1 MKRELTNVVPCC
13 IDEREWVSAL
23 DRRSQEQR
31 LLDVGCGRRLCVEKF
46 LQLSLDVTDCDIYTR
61 LIADSAAKHIQK
73 NVKITIW

>member
-1 MKRELTNVVPCC
+1 MCRAASTSVNGFLHW
-13 IDEREWVSAL
+13 IDVRKNK
-23 DRRSQEQR
+23 R

-61 LIADSAAKHIQK
+61 LIADSAAKHIQR